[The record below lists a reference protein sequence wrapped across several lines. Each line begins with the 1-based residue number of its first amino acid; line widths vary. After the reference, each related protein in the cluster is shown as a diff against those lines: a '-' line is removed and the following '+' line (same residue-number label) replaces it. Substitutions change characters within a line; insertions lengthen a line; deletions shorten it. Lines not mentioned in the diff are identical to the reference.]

1 MGGILIKI
9 KEKMSSNTSFMNFI
23 FRKPNRLVPLIFR
36 HFLVY
41 GTINLKSPR
50 FKYINPLNLPM
61 IKTSTLVSTSLKT
74 TKNKQHVEIHVDDI
88 EPSDS
93 LIQNILN
100 YSKSLTIQKSK
111 SVGFIE
117 VVAS

>member
-1 MGGILIKI
+1 MQ
-9 KEKMSSNTSFMNFI
+9 
-23 FRKPNRLVPLIFR
+23 
-36 HFLVY
+36 
-41 GTINLKSPR
+41 
-50 FKYINPLNLPM
+50 
-61 IKTSTLVSTSLKT
+61 KTSTLVSTILKT
-74 TKNKQHVEIHVDDI
+74 TTNKQQKSDFVENM

-100 YSKSLTIQKSK
+100 YSKSLSIQKSK

>member
-1 MGGILIKI
+1 MQ
-9 KEKMSSNTSFMNFI
+9 
-23 FRKPNRLVPLIFR
+23 
-36 HFLVY
+36 
-41 GTINLKSPR
+41 
-50 FKYINPLNLPM
+50 
-61 IKTSTLVSTSLKT
+61 KTSTLVSTILKT
-74 TKNKQHVEIHVDDI
+74 TKNKQQKSDFVENM

>member
-1 MGGILIKI
+1 MQ
-9 KEKMSSNTSFMNFI
+9 
-23 FRKPNRLVPLIFR
+23 
-36 HFLVY
+36 
-41 GTINLKSPR
+41 
-50 FKYINPLNLPM
+50 
-61 IKTSTLVSTSLKT
+61 KTSTLVSTILKT
-74 TKNKQHVEIHVDDI
+74 TKNKQQKSDFVENM

-100 YSKSLTIQKSK
+100 YSKSLTIRKSK

>member
-1 MGGILIKI
+1 MQ
-9 KEKMSSNTSFMNFI
+9 
-23 FRKPNRLVPLIFR
+23 
-36 HFLVY
+36 
-41 GTINLKSPR
+41 
-50 FKYINPLNLPM
+50 
-61 IKTSTLVSTSLKT
+61 KTSTLVSTILKT
-74 TKNKQHVEIHVDDI
+74 TTNKQQKSDFVENI

>member
-1 MGGILIKI
+1 MQ
-9 KEKMSSNTSFMNFI
+9 
-23 FRKPNRLVPLIFR
+23 
-36 HFLVY
+36 
-41 GTINLKSPR
+41 
-50 FKYINPLNLPM
+50 
-61 IKTSTLVSTSLKT
+61 KTSTLVSTILKT
-74 TKNKQHVEIHVDDI
+74 TKNKQQQVTIVDRI

-100 YSKSLTIQKSK
+100 YSKSLTIQKSQ

>member
-1 MGGILIKI
+1 MQ
-9 KEKMSSNTSFMNFI
+9 
-23 FRKPNRLVPLIFR
+23 
-36 HFLVY
+36 
-41 GTINLKSPR
+41 
-50 FKYINPLNLPM
+50 
-61 IKTSTLVSTSLKT
+61 KTSTLVSTILKT
-74 TKNKQHVEIHVDDI
+74 TKNKQQKSDFVDEI

>member
-1 MGGILIKI
+1 M
-9 KEKMSSNTSFMNFI
+9 
-23 FRKPNRLVPLIFR
+23 
-36 HFLVY
+36 H
-41 GTINLKSPR
+41 
-50 FKYINPLNLPM
+50 
-61 IKTSTLVSTSLKT
+61 KTSTLVSTILKT
-74 TKNKQHVEIHVDDI
+74 TKNKQQKVTLVDEM

-100 YSKSLTIQKSK
+100 YSKSLTIKKSD

>member
-1 MGGILIKI
+1 MQ
-9 KEKMSSNTSFMNFI
+9 
-23 FRKPNRLVPLIFR
+23 
-36 HFLVY
+36 
-41 GTINLKSPR
+41 
-50 FKYINPLNLPM
+50 
-61 IKTSTLVSTSLKT
+61 KTSTLVSTILKT
-74 TKNKQHVEIHVDDI
+74 TTNKQQKATFVEHM
-88 EPSDS
+88 ELSDS

>member
-1 MGGILIKI
+1 
-9 KEKMSSNTSFMNFI
+9 MSRYS
-23 FRKPNRLVPLIFR
+23 
-36 HFLVY
+36 
-41 GTINLKSPR
+41 
-50 FKYINPLNLPM
+50 YINPVKPPM
-61 IKTSTLVSTSLKT
+61 QKTSTLVSTILKT
-74 TKNKQHVEIHVDDI
+74 TKNKQQKPTIVDDI

-100 YSKSLTIQKSK
+100 YSKSLTVSKSN